1 MAFFRNF
8 NHKSVINTRPS
19 RLKSKGRIFLYVFF
33 AGVTSLTHAAEN
45 ELHLAL
51 LQQLRGFEPNH
62 TSQSFTVIDKDH
74 YQQTVAQSRTRVKK
88 ILTQLKPARAASA
101 DQQIAFIVKQLSDTP
116 YLASHAMGEG
126 DWQPKSVV
134 YRSGAAHIKQDPVY
148 RLDKLDCQTFVQVSL
163 ALLKAKNIDEFDQ
176 AYLKIAYG
184 AAGNP
189 EGEIVRYYNR
199 NNFIDADF
207 NPVNERNGLLSDA
220 SEDEALLPYRKTL
233 SATITR
239 QRWFTAQ
246 QQNLKENVRVL
257 DADDGKSMATRLTQE
272 YAELPFPQFKQEKIK
287 ITYIPKSA
295 IAIREP
301 DGEFMPN
308 QALLDAIPTPGIAE
322 IVREPNRWNLYGR
335 KIKDMIGSELTIS
348 HLGLLY
354 RQTFKKNEVIYQK
367 TTCEFDEDNHKFCDV
382 TPVKCEQA
390 QCRELMFAHATD
402 AYPFSF
408 SWQQKQ
414 NGEFACAKGD
424 KGQRISACNRVVTV
438 PFFDYLTNKQLGFY
452 TNMDL
457 GSVIGVHFEKLR

>member
-1 MAFFRNF
+1 M
-8 NHKSVINTRPS
+8 SQ
-19 RLKSKGRIFLYVFF
+19 GRIFLCLFF
-33 AGVTSLTHAAEN
+33 AGVTSFAFAAEN

-62 TSQSFTVIDKDH
+62 TSQSFTIIDQSD
-74 YQQTVAQSRTRVKK
+74 YQETVTQSRTRVKK
-88 ILTQLKPARAASA
+88 ILARLKPSRETSP
-101 DQQIAFIVKQLSDTP
+101 DEQIALIVKQLSDTP

-126 DWQPKSVV
+126 DWQPKSPV
-134 YRSGAAHIKQDPVY
+134 YRGGAAHIKQDPVY
-148 RLDKLDCQTFVQVSL
+148 RLDKLDCQTFVQVAL

-176 AYLKIAYG
+176 AYLKISYG

-189 EGEIVRYYNR
+189 AGEIVRYFNR

-207 NPVNERNGLLSDA
+207 NPVNEKNGYFQDA
-220 SEDEALLPYRKTL
+220 SETEALLPYQKTL

-257 DADDGKSMATRLTQE
+257 NSIDGKEMAARLTRD
-272 YAELPFPQFKQEKIK
+272 YADLPFSRFKQEKIN
-287 ITYIPKSA
+287 ITYIPKSD

-308 QALLDAIPTPGIAE
+308 QALLDAIPTPAIAE

-335 KIKDMIGSELTIS
+335 KIKDIIGSELTIS
-348 HLGLLY
+348 HLGVLY

-367 TTCEFDEDNHKFCDV
+367 TTCEFDEDRNKYCEV

-408 SWQQKQ
+408 SWSQKQ
-414 NGEFACAKGD
+414 NGEFACARSSEG
-424 KGQRISACNRVVTV
+424 RRVSACNRVVTL

-457 GSVIGVHFEKLR
+457 ASVIGVHFEKVK